1 MNRNMWVLLLSL
13 CLMIGVNHAFQVG
26 KTHNVV
32 IVGGG
37 CRIRFNI
44 GGFNKRNQGM
54 TNNWQHV
61 GCNLSSHSRMEA
73 AASSRTISYSNLFD
87 NPGSSR
93 GMLVLSMS
101 STSDDAGGDDSIDN
115 SKAENRK
122 KRVITG
128 YRMTMLLY
136 VAIAIKIL
144 TKNGVTPYNIY
155 LLSGSILAGGVSYIL
170 EGAADHDRL
179 SSDTYK
185 RLNLYL
191 ALYGTI
197 NLLLPIVDTTKTI
210 PRGPLFVLAPLFALI
225 NSIKGYGY
233 GVLGLNKDNG
243 ASIVDDMLDGMKST
257 IKGTLLQLPK
267 SINSFGYLSATIFTL
282 TLKVGKLVELCR
294 LISSSSGMSSNG
306 LQIAVKLSRY
316 ARLALLTCALYT
328 LKDASDRG
336 RLTGTTFIQLNF
348 LSSFVLASMSGTFFC
363 LIEFIVNCV

>member
-1 MNRNMWVLLLSL
+1 MNCNMRVLLVSL
-13 CLMIGVNHAFQVG
+13 NLMIGVNHAFQQG
-26 KTHNVV
+26 KTHNV

-37 CRIRFNI
+37 RFNI
-44 GGFNKRNQGM
+44 GGFIKNNQGIRSNYLDGS
-54 TNNWQHV
+54 TF
-61 GCNLSSHSRMEA
+61 SSHSKIEV
-73 AASSRTISYSNLFD
+73 SSSSMTSSYSNLFA
-87 NPGSSR
+87 NQAASG
-93 GMLVLSMS
+93 GIVLSMS
-101 STSDDAGGDDSIDN
+101 STSDDVGGDNDTTGN
-115 SKAENRK
+115 TSKAEGRK

-136 VAIAIKIL
+136 VAIAIKML

-191 ALYGTI
+191 ALYGTV
-197 NLLLPIVDTTKTI
+197 NLLLPVVDTTKTI

-243 ASIVDDMLDGMKST
+243 ASIVDDILDGMKST
-257 IKGTLLQLPK
+257 IKGTLLQFPK
-267 SINSFGYLSATIFTL
+267 SINSLGYLSATIFAL
-282 TLKVGKLVELCR
+282 TLKVGKLIELYQ
-294 LISSSSGMSSNG
+294 LIASTGMSSNG

-336 RLTGTTFIQLNF
+336 RLTGTTFMQLNF
-348 LSSFVLASMSGTFFC
+348 LSSFVLASMSGKPFFGFEI
-363 LIEFIVNCV
+363 LIDFTISCA